1 MGFTI
6 EDMLVVSQDRYK
18 MKMIAGNGGWSNS
31 ISWLMML
38 EDLTIIHNFT
48 GKELAVTTGLGFQ
61 REISERR
68 GYAGTGGGIIYT
80 QLLRTDRE
88 HRVLCNGNPAV
99 SEGLL

>member
-38 EDLTIIHNFT
+38 EDLTII
-48 GKELAVTTGLGFQ
+48 
-61 REISERR
+61 
-68 GYAGTGGGIIYT
+68 IYT

-99 SEGLL
+99 SEGLLRQK